1 MSCDAFLNFGEKASL
16 ASGLY
21 AQPDTTGIDI
31 LYCILHWVV
40 WPLTNWL
47 HSADMTFFLRWEL
60 LDDPFR
66 SSICSCCDSTCSS
79 RSKRWAD
86 WGNAFLPNEAFC
98 AGGFFASFFNP
109 FFFFFPCQDPT
120 ALVTN
125 LFWDPWS
132 SWIRL
137 TRRPTTYHRCLALR
151 CIDEL
156 FISRSL
162 QSPDMCLKVLNI
174 FLAGKP
180 GVTWWR
186 LCDCAQQR
194 PVQDGLRLLAY

>member
-1 MSCDAFLNFGEKASL
+1 MHFWTSEKKPVLPPVFMLSQTQLVLIFFTVYYTELYDHLPIGCTVLTWLSFSDGNYSTTPFG
-16 ASGLY
+16 
-21 AQPDTTGIDI
+21 AQSAAAVTRPAVPAPKDGPTGVT
-31 LYCILHWVV
+31 LFCQMRRFVRG
-40 WPLTNWL
+40 
-47 HSADMTFFLRWEL
+47 FFLQVSL
-60 LDDPFR
+60 IL
-66 SSICSCCDSTCSS
+66 
-79 RSKRWAD
+79 
-86 WGNAFLPNEAFC
+86 
-98 AGGFFASFFNP
+98 

-180 GVTWWR
+180 SVTWWR

>member
-1 MSCDAFLNFGEKASL
+1 MHFWTSEKKPVLPPVFMLSQTQLVLIFFTVYYTELYDHLPVGCTVLTWLSFSDGNYSTTPFG
-16 ASGLY
+16 
-21 AQPDTTGIDI
+21 AQSAAAVTRPAVPAPKDGPTGVT
-31 LYCILHWVV
+31 LFCQMRRFVRGFF
-40 WPLTNWL
+40 
-47 HSADMTFFLRWEL
+47 FFLQVSL
-60 LDDPFR
+60 IL
-66 SSICSCCDSTCSS
+66 
-79 RSKRWAD
+79 
-86 WGNAFLPNEAFC
+86 
-98 AGGFFASFFNP
+98 
-109 FFFFFPCQDPT
+109 FFFPCQDPT

-137 TRRPTTYHRCLALR
+137 TRRPTTYHRCLTLR

>member
-1 MSCDAFLNFGEKASL
+1 MHFWTSEKKPVLPPVFMLSQTQLVLIFFTVYYTELYDHLPVGCTVLTWLSFSDGNYSTTPFG
-16 ASGLY
+16 
-21 AQPDTTGIDI
+21 AQSAAAVTRPAVPAPKDGPTGVT
-31 LYCILHWVV
+31 LFCQMRRFVRGFF
-40 WPLTNWL
+40 
-47 HSADMTFFLRWEL
+47 FFLQVSL
-60 LDDPFR
+60 IL
-66 SSICSCCDSTCSS
+66 
-79 RSKRWAD
+79 
-86 WGNAFLPNEAFC
+86 
-98 AGGFFASFFNP
+98 
-109 FFFFFPCQDPT
+109 FFFPCQDPT

>member
-16 ASGLY
+16 APVFMLSQTQLVLIFFTVYYTELY
-21 AQPDTTGIDI
+21 DHLPVGCTVLTWLSFSDGNYSTTPFGAQSAAAVTRPAVPAPKDGPTGVT
-31 LYCILHWVV
+31 LFCQMRRFVRGF
-40 WPLTNWL
+40 
-47 HSADMTFFLRWEL
+47 FFLQVSL
-60 LDDPFR
+60 IL
-66 SSICSCCDSTCSS
+66 
-79 RSKRWAD
+79 
-86 WGNAFLPNEAFC
+86 
-98 AGGFFASFFNP
+98 
-109 FFFFFPCQDPT
+109 FFFPCQDPT

>member
-1 MSCDAFLNFGEKASL
+1 MHFWTSEKKPVLPPVFMLSQTQLVLIFFTVYYTELYDHLPVGCTVLTWLSFSDGNYSTTPFG
-16 ASGLY
+16 
-21 AQPDTTGIDI
+21 AQSAAAVTRPAVPAPKDGPTGVT
-31 LYCILHWVV
+31 LFCQMRRFVRGF
-40 WPLTNWL
+40 
-47 HSADMTFFLRWEL
+47 FFLQVSL
-60 LDDPFR
+60 IL
-66 SSICSCCDSTCSS
+66 
-79 RSKRWAD
+79 
-86 WGNAFLPNEAFC
+86 
-98 AGGFFASFFNP
+98 
-109 FFFFFPCQDPT
+109 FFFPCQDPT

>member
-1 MSCDAFLNFGEKASL
+1 MHFWTSEKKPVLPPVFMLSQTQLVLIFFTVYYTELYDHLPIGCTVLTWLSFSDGNYSTTPFG
-16 ASGLY
+16 
-21 AQPDTTGIDI
+21 AQSAAAVTRPAVPAPKDGPTGVT
-31 LYCILHWVV
+31 LFCQMRRFVRGF
-40 WPLTNWL
+40 
-47 HSADMTFFLRWEL
+47 FFLQVSL
-60 LDDPFR
+60 IL
-66 SSICSCCDSTCSS
+66 
-79 RSKRWAD
+79 
-86 WGNAFLPNEAFC
+86 
-98 AGGFFASFFNP
+98 
-109 FFFFFPCQDPT
+109 FFFPCQDPT

>member
-1 MSCDAFLNFGEKASL
+1 MHFWTSEKKPVLPPVFMLSQTQLVLIFFTVYYTELYDHLPIGCTVLTWLSFSDGNYSTTPFGAQSAAAVTRPAVPAPKDGPTGVTLFCQMRRFVRGVFLQVSL
-16 ASGLY
+16 
-21 AQPDTTGIDI
+21 I
-31 LYCILHWVV
+31 L
-40 WPLTNWL
+40 
-47 HSADMTFFLRWEL
+47 
-60 LDDPFR
+60 
-66 SSICSCCDSTCSS
+66 
-79 RSKRWAD
+79 
-86 WGNAFLPNEAFC
+86 
-98 AGGFFASFFNP
+98 

>member
-1 MSCDAFLNFGEKASL
+1 MHFWTSEKKPVLPPVFMLSQTQLVLIFFTVYYTELYDHLPIGCTVLTWLSFSDGNYSTTPFG
-16 ASGLY
+16 
-21 AQPDTTGIDI
+21 AQSAAAVTRPAVPAPKDGPTGVT
-31 LYCILHWVV
+31 LFCQMRRFVRGFF
-40 WPLTNWL
+40 
-47 HSADMTFFLRWEL
+47 FFLQVSL
-60 LDDPFR
+60 IL
-66 SSICSCCDSTCSS
+66 
-79 RSKRWAD
+79 
-86 WGNAFLPNEAFC
+86 
-98 AGGFFASFFNP
+98 
-109 FFFFFPCQDPT
+109 FFFPCQDPT